1 MKRKLIVFAGMGF
14 VLGIA
19 HAQTS
24 VTIYGTVDTGFV
36 KESGSDVRMDENAA
50 NVIGFRGTEELGSG
64 LRATFQLERQF
75 QLPDGTNKDTYSL
88 DDSISRALGN
98 RGQTIDWTGAAN
110 VGLEGN
116 WGAVRLG
123 RVNEMSVEYYTEV
136 DPFLQGSTG
145 SALAKYSLLRSE
157 QLSNTIRY
165 DSPVFSGVRFGL
177 TYTLGADDRDRAISR
192 DIFNDGVGV
201 SLGYENGPL
210 FLTGNFSRQADSD
223 RSYVWNLGGAWD
235 FDPVRLSLGY
245 QKSSLKDLSVLNLDD
260 IDSSVT
266 QKTWLVGLQYKVGAG
281 TVNASYNRA
290 TVGGTAHNGSASKYA
305 LGYTY
310 DLSKRTSLYAVV
322 SYLDSDNGYV
332 ASLNNDMGSENTSI
346 TGVQFG
352 MTHNF

>member
-14 VLGIA
+14 ALGIA
-19 HAQTS
+19 HAQTN
-24 VTIYGTVDTGFV
+24 VTIYGTVDTGFI
-36 KESGSDVRMDENAA
+36 KESGSDVRMDENNA

-88 DDSISRALGN
+88 DDSMSRALGN
-98 RGQTIDWTGAAN
+98 RRQTIDWTGAAN

-116 WGAVRLG
+116 WGAFRLG
-123 RVNEMSVEYYTEV
+123 RVNEMSVEYYTDI
-136 DPFLQGSTG
+136 DPFLQGTTG
-145 SALAKYSLLRSE
+145 SSLAKYSLLRSE

-165 DSPVFSGVRFGL
+165 DSPLFSGVRFGL
-177 TYTLGADDRDRAISR
+177 TYTLGADDHDRTISR
-192 DIFNDGVGV
+192 DIFNDGFGV
-201 SLGYENGPL
+201 SLRYENGPL

-245 QKSSLKDLSVLNLDD
+245 QKSNLKDLSVLNLDD
-260 IDSSVT
+260 IDSPVT
-266 QKTWLVGLQYKVGAG
+266 QKTWLLGLQYKVGAG

-290 TVGGTAHNGSASKYA
+290 TVDGTVHGNANKYA

-332 ASLNNDMGSENTSI
+332 ASLNNDMGTENTSI

>member
-245 QKSSLKDLSVLNLDD
+245 QKSSLKDLSVMNLDD

>member
-1 MKRKLIVFAGMGF
+1 MKRKLMVFAGMGF
-14 VLGIA
+14 ALGIA
-19 HAQTS
+19 HAQTN
-24 VTIYGTVDTGFV
+24 VTIYGTVDTGFI
-36 KESGSDVRMDENAA
+36 KESGSDLRMDENAA

-75 QLPDGTNKDTYSL
+75 QLFDGTNKDTYSL

-98 RGQTIDWTGAAN
+98 RGKTIDWTGAAN
-110 VGLEGN
+110 VGLQGN

-145 SALAKYSLLRSE
+145 SSLAKYSLLRSE

-165 DSPVFSGVRFGL
+165 DSPSWSGFGFGL
-177 TYTLGADDRDRAISR
+177 TYTLGADDHDRSIGR
-192 DIFNDGVGV
+192 DIFNDGFGV
-201 SLGYENGPL
+201 SLRYENGPL

-245 QKSSLKDLSVLNLDD
+245 QKSNLKDLSVLNLDD
-260 IDSSVT
+260 IDSPVT

-290 TVGGTAHNGSASKYA
+290 TVDGTVHGNANKYA

-332 ASLNNDMGSENTSI
+332 ASLNNDMGAENTSI

>member
-14 VLGIA
+14 ALGIA
-19 HAQTS
+19 HAQTN
-24 VTIYGTVDTGFV
+24 VTIYGTVDTGFI
-36 KESGSDVRMDENAA
+36 KESGSDVRMDENNA

-98 RGQTIDWTGAAN
+98 RRQTIDWTGAAN

-116 WGAVRLG
+116 WGAFRLG
-123 RVNEMSVEYYTEV
+123 RVNEMSVEYYTDI

-165 DSPVFSGVRFGL
+165 DSPLFSGVRFGL
-177 TYTLGADDRDRAISR
+177 TYTLGADDHDRPVSR
-192 DIFNDGVGV
+192 DIFNDGFGV
-201 SLGYENGPL
+201 SLRYENGPL

-245 QKSSLKDLSVLNLDD
+245 QKSHLKDLSVLNLDD
-260 IDSSVT
+260 IDSPLT
-266 QKTWLVGLQYKVGAG
+266 QKTWLLGLQYKVGAG

-290 TVGGTAHNGSASKYA
+290 TVDGTVHGNANKYA

-332 ASLNNDMGSENTSI
+332 ASLNNDMGTDNTSI

>member
-1 MKRKLIVFAGMGF
+1 MKQKLIVFAGMGLA
-14 VLGIA
+14 LGMA
-19 HAQTS
+19 HAQTN
-24 VTIYGTVDTGFV
+24 VTLYGTVDTGFI

-50 NVIGFRGTEELGSG
+50 NVIGFKGTEELGSG

-75 QLPDGTNKDTYSL
+75 QLPNGTNKDTYSL
-88 DDSISRALGN
+88 DDSISRALGG
-98 RGQTIDWTGAAN
+98 RKTVDWTGAAN

-116 WGAVRLG
+116 WGAFRLG

-145 SALAKYSLLRSE
+145 SSLAKYSLLRSE

-165 DSPVFSGVRFGL
+165 DSPVFSGMQFGL
-177 TYTLGADDRDRAISR
+177 TYTLGTDGHDRNFSR
-192 DIFNDGVGV
+192 DILNDGFGV
-201 SLGYENGPL
+201 SLRYENGPL

-235 FDPVRLSLGY
+235 FDPVKLSLGY
-245 QKSSLKDLSVLNLDD
+245 QKSNLKDLSVLNLDD
-260 IDSSVT
+260 IDSPVK
-266 QKTWLVGLQYKVGAG
+266 QKTWLVGLQYKLGAG

-290 TVGGTAHNGSASKYA
+290 SVDGTAHDGNANKYA

-310 DLSKRTSLYAVV
+310 NLSKRTSLYAVA

-332 ASLNNDMGSENTSI
+332 ASINNDMGTENTSI

>member
-260 IDSSVT
+260 IDSPVT

>member
-1 MKRKLIVFAGMGF
+1 MVFAGMGF
-14 VLGIA
+14 ALGIA
-19 HAQTS
+19 HAQTN
-24 VTIYGTVDTGFV
+24 VTIYGTVDTGFI
-36 KESGSDVRMDENAA
+36 KESGSDLRMYENAA

-75 QLPDGTNKDTYSL
+75 QLFDGTNKDTYSL

-98 RGQTIDWTGAAN
+98 RGKTIDWTGAAN
-110 VGLEGN
+110 VGLQGN

-145 SALAKYSLLRSE
+145 SSLAKYSLLRSE

-165 DSPVFSGVRFGL
+165 DSPSWSGFGFGL
-177 TYTLGADDRDRAISR
+177 TYTLGADDHDRSIGR
-192 DIFNDGVGV
+192 DIFNDGFGV
-201 SLGYENGPL
+201 SLRYENGPL

-245 QKSSLKDLSVLNLDD
+245 QKSNLKDLSVLNLDD
-260 IDSSVT
+260 IDSPVT

-290 TVGGTAHNGSASKYA
+290 TVDGTVHGNANKYA

-332 ASLNNDMGSENTSI
+332 ASLNNDMGAENTSI